1 MLSNLEKTKLF
12 HFKVVGINQLRN
24 TTLKD
29 LGLLNGRGIIR
40 FSFKN
45 LKIDE
50 FEKLDQEFNLK
61 LAKKIKLEQTFL
73 KQKEEQIRSTTSV
86 PELTNNQ
93 GKIRKFIEY

>member
-1 MLSNLEKTKLF
+1 M
-12 HFKVVGINQLRN
+12 VGINQLRN